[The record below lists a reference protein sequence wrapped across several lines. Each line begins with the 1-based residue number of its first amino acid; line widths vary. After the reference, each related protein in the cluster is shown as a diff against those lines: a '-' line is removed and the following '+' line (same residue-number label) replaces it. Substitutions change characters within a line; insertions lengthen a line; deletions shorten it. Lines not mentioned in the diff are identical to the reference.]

1 MRTIVD
7 LSIVRDNL
15 KNHLN
20 TKLFSWIDVRNNF
33 YNFGL
38 NLLEDLIKYNN
49 IGIFTNTFEDAL
61 KIRNINKS
69 LPIILTNIK
78 NIEQA
83 YDLVVN
89 DITLVIK
96 DYNQLEEIANLNI
109 IDKLSIMLQ
118 IDINNYEDG
127 IKCKNFSKVASL
139 LEKNSFLSLAGVYVV
154 VNDKKNNLDDFKELI
169 EKEQLRAFVIG
180 DEVDFVSDGFVSKD
194 LFSNAIRYE
203 LNVDKCFK
211 LTKNDLFINKKIK
224 KECYGIRIK
233 ADNIDLS
240 LIDKVIIGSSSY
252 KTIKTNHNTLFMIGK
267 DVVKAGK
274 KVDITSKV
282 PNNCYTNWPVVYILN
297 GKGVNLSIFN

>member
-96 DYNQLEEIANLNI
+96 DYNQLEEITNLNI
-109 IDKLSIMLQ
+109 IDKLSIM
-118 IDINNYEDG
+118 
-127 IKCKNFSKVASL
+127 
-139 LEKNSFLSLAGVYVV
+139 
-154 VNDKKNNLDDFKELI
+154 
-169 EKEQLRAFVIG
+169 
-180 DEVDFVSDGFVSKD
+180 
-194 LFSNAIRYE
+194 
-203 LNVDKCFK
+203 
-211 LTKNDLFINKKIK
+211 
-224 KECYGIRIK
+224 
-233 ADNIDLS
+233 
-240 LIDKVIIGSSSY
+240 
-252 KTIKTNHNTLFMIGK
+252 
-267 DVVKAGK
+267 
-274 KVDITSKV
+274 
-282 PNNCYTNWPVVYILN
+282 
-297 GKGVNLSIFN
+297 

>member
-139 LEKNSFLSLAGVYVV
+139 LEKNSFLNLAGVYVV

-169 EKEQLRAFVIG
+169 DKEQLRAFVIG

-297 GKGVNLSIFN
+297 GKGVNLSIFD

>member
-96 DYNQLEEIANLNI
+96 DYNQLEEITNLNI

-139 LEKNSFLSLAGVYVV
+139 LEKNSFLNLAGVYVV

-194 LFSNAIRYE
+194 LFSYAIRYE

-240 LIDKVIIGSSSY
+240 LIDKVIIGNSSY

-297 GKGVNLSIFN
+297 GKVVNLTIFD